1 MQFGNI
7 IKMNDDAVMHIE
19 NVKDKK
25 KRLKVITVPSDM
37 LKKRKKANKVEI
49 NRLTKLNFK
58 DSIRI

>member
-1 MQFGNI
+1 
-7 IKMNDDAVMHIE
+7 MNDDAVMHIE